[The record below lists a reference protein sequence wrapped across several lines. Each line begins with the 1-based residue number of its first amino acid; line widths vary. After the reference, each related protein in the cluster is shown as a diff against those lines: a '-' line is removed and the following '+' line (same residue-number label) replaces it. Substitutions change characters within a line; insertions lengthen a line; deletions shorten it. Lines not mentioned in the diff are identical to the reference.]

1 MFKRVFCVCS
11 KMSLLLFVIWAYGD
25 DGDAGTVCNVSST
38 AKFHDALMKH
48 QEAAQRHLDLAKEE
62 DVYCS
67 TSDDDDDDDDADD
80 KDVFKTLVES
90 FNMPSGA
97 ICWFLQMYFE

>member
-1 MFKRVFCVCS
+1 
-11 KMSLLLFVIWAYGD
+11 
-25 DGDAGTVCNVSST
+25 
-38 AKFHDALMKH
+38 MKH

-97 ICWFLQMYFE
+97 IC